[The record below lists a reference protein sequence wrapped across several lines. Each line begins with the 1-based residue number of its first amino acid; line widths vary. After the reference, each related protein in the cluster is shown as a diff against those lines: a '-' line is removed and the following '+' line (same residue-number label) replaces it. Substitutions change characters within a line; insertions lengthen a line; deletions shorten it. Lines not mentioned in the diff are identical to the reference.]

1 MLRNKRALTYRHER
15 FGGVNGFDFG
25 SALVMVDGVPTFTG
39 IITNAVTFEEMEF
52 RNGVLI
58 ERAKEAL
65 EG

>member
-1 MLRNKRALTYRHER
+1 
-15 FGGVNGFDFG
+15 
-25 SALVMVDGVPTFTG
+25 MVDGVPTFTG

-65 EG
+65 EE